1 MKRLGAVI
9 VRELRRL
16 PRFPVLWALLL
27 PLPAAS
33 VLLLAGVFA
42 EETAYALPVGVL
54 DFDGT
59 PTAREVLRWV
69 ETTRTV
75 RVASRVEDLGAA
87 QELILQGGAYAV
99 LVIPRHF
106 ERDLLHGRSPRVTLL
121 YNQQYLTAGSLIAGD
136 VAAAVN
142 GASAAVAFHQKR
154 AVVATRA
161 AATTQLQPVR
171 VDARILFNPGVSYAR
186 GVAVVL
192 VVGLLQVVIAL
203 STAYAVG
210 RELRDATAGEWLAA
224 AGGSRL
230 IAWFGKMGPYFV
242 CHLALM
248 LLLLGGFLAWFHVPV
263 RGGPGF
269 LALSCVAF
277 VLACEAIAVLVVAW
291 TANLRM
297 GLGIC
302 SFFFAPAIAFA
313 GVTFPWSAMTTAA
326 RAWGSLVPLT
336 HAMVLVREQ
345 VMVGAPA
352 RASMPPLLTLVVTA
366 AVAGVLSLPRARKVL
381 SDTSLWGR
389 E

>member
-9 VRELRRL
+9 RRELRRL

-27 PLPAAS
+27 PLPAAA

-59 PTAREVLRWV
+59 PAAREVLRWV

-75 RVASRVEDLGAA
+75 HVASRVEDLGAA

-142 GASAAVAFHQKR
+142 GASAAVAFREKR
-154 AVVATRA
+154 AVVETRA
-161 AATTQLQPVR
+161 AATAQLEPVR
-171 VDARILFNPGVSYAR
+171 VDSRILFNPGVSYAR

-230 IAWFGKMGPYFV
+230 LAWLGKMGLYFAV
-242 CHLALM
+242 HLALM
-248 LLLLGGFLAWFHVPV
+248 LLLVGGFLAWFHIPV
-263 RGGPGF
+263 RGPGS
-269 LALSCVAF
+269 LALGGVAF
-277 VLACEAIAVLVVAW
+277 VLACQAIAVLVVAW

-297 GLGIC
+297 CLGIC
-302 SFFFAPAIAFA
+302 SFFFAPAIAFS
-313 GVTFPWSAMTTAA
+313 GVTFPWRAMTTAA

-336 HAMVLVREQ
+336 HVMVLVREQ

-352 RASMPPLLTLVVTA
+352 RVSMPPLLTLAATA
-366 AVAGVLSLPRARKVL
+366 VIAGLLSLPRAGRVL
-381 SDTSLWGR
+381 SEPSFWGR